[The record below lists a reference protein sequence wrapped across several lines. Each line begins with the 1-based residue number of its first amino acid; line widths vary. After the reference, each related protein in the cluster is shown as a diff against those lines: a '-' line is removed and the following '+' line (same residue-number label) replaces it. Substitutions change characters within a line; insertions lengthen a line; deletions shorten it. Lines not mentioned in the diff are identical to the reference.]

1 MPNENHLHEILQ
13 PVRTTTASISCFASK
28 LIAIVILR
36 SDNGLKNPYSR
47 IIFGLSIADIIQSA
61 AMIMSPFAAPSD
73 TLDAPWAK
81 GTIGTCEAAG
91 FSLYIGAAA
100 VPFYTLFLSY
110 YFLKRV
116 KDKIT
121 PQEFASKYEFKIHA
135 LIWLFPIIGGSVAL
149 ARKDF
154 NPAINGGICTVI
166 DRPIGCSTD
175 PDTYG
180 TCIRGQNAPKDG
192 VLMVGI
198 PVVLTFLMLVANLVR
213 LTIYVNLQERL
224 MNAQHTRHG
233 TTPNDTSTG
242 RSGDMIRSKAAGF
255 FCSCCNRSQ
264 QSDKPQNSNQGNT
277 SSAQETQSLAM
288 QSLVQ
293 SSMYIAAFCLAYSAV
308 ILFVVMAVAGI
319 SRPDW
324 AKWLSSIFWPL
335 GGFFNILIYTRPKV
349 ATIRKTYPEFANLSW
364 FILFLV
370 VVFSGG
376 EVPTG
381 MHGIGIED
389 DSGSEPPIVLTPQND
404 ESGLSFEAQNDMESG
419 LSFDA
424 IAENEEWVDSGFES
438 TNSFLRDFYN
448 EIEC

>member
-1 MPNENHLHEILQ
+1 MSNENHLHEILQ
-13 PVRTTTASISCFASK
+13 PIRITTASISCFAST

-36 SDNGLKNPYSR
+36 SDNGLKTPYSR
-47 IIFGLSIADIIQSA
+47 IIFGLSIADIIQSTSL
-61 AMIMSPFAAPSD
+61 IISPFAAPSD

-91 FSLYIGAAA
+91 FFLYIGAAA

-121 PQEFASKYEFKIHA
+121 PQEFARKYEFKIHA
-135 LIWLFPIIGGSVAL
+135 LIWLFPIIGGSIAL

-154 NPAINGGICTVI
+154 NPALHGGICGLI
-166 DRPIGCSTD
+166 DRPINCSTD

-192 VLMVGI
+192 VLITGI
-198 PVVLTFLMLVANLVR
+198 PLVLIFLMLVANLVR
-213 LTIYVNLQERL
+213 LTIYVHLQERL
-224 MNAQHTRHG
+224 MRAEHTRHV
-233 TTPNDTSTG
+233 TTNDTSTG
-242 RSGDMIRSKAAGF
+242 RSWDMIRSKAAGF
-255 FCSCCNRSQ
+255 FRSCCNTSQ
-264 QSDKPQNSNQGNT
+264 QSDDPQNSNQGNT
-277 SSAQETQSLAM
+277 SSAQQTQSLAM

-293 SSMYIAAFCLAYSAV
+293 SSMYIAAFCLVYSAV

-324 AKWLSSIFWPL
+324 IKWLLNIFWPL

-349 ATIRKTYPEFANLSW
+349 AAMRKTYPEYANLSS

-389 DSGSEPPIVLTPQND
+389 ESSSEPPAVLTPQNV
-404 ESGLSFEAQNDMESG
+404 ESGLSFEPQNDESG

-424 IAENEEWVDSGFES
+424 IAENEEWTDSGFES
-438 TNSFLRDFYN
+438 TDSFLRDFYN

>member
-1 MPNENHLHEILQ
+1 MSHENQLHEIIQ
-13 PVRTTTASISCFASK
+13 PVRTTTASLSCFAST

-36 SDNGLKNPYSR
+36 SNNGLKTPYSR
-47 IIFGLSIADIIQSA
+47 IIFGLSIADIIQSTSL
-61 AMIMSPFAAPSD
+61 IISPFAASSD

-91 FSLYIGAAA
+91 FFLQVSGTA

-121 PQEFASKYEFKIHA
+121 PQVFARKYEFKIHA

-154 NPAINGGICTVI
+154 NPTINGSICTVI
-166 DRPIGCSTD
+166 DRPISCSTD

-180 TCIRGQNAPKDG
+180 TCIRGQNAPKDA
-192 VLMVGI
+192 LLITGI
-198 PVVLTFLMLVANLVR
+198 PFALTFLMLVTNLVR
-213 LTIYVNLQERL
+213 LTIHVHLQERL

-242 RSGDMIRSKAAGF
+242 RRGGTIRSKAAGF
-255 FCSCCNRSQ
+255 FCCNTSQ
-264 QSDKPQNSNQGNT
+264 QSDDPQHNQGNT
-277 SSAQETQSLAM
+277 SSAQQTQSLAM

-308 ILFVVMAVAGI
+308 ILFIVMAVAGI

-324 AKWLSSIFWPL
+324 IKWLTSIFWPL
-335 GGFFNILIYTRPKV
+335 GGFFNILVYTRPKV
-349 ATIRKTYPEFANLSW
+349 AAIRKTYPQFANLSW

-389 DSGSEPPIVLTPQND
+389 ESGSEPPAVLTPQTD
-404 ESGLSFEAQNDMESG
+404 ESGLSLEPQNDKESG

-424 IAENEEWVDSGFES
+424 ISDNEEWTDSRFE
-438 TNSFLRDFYN
+438 TTDSFMRDFYN